1 MTIGPEPMR
10 RIFRMSV
17 RLGTDGLSS
26 LLDQPVDDGDL
37 RRGLLPL
44 VEDVVDA
51 AGAHPADLAAPPDLL
66 AQHADALVHALAHRV
81 GLQRDLALGGEARPL
96 GLLSGFLG
104 LAVRDQVFRHETGP
118 PSISV
123 TKRSNR

>member
-1 MTIGPEPMR
+1 MTIGPGPMR

-37 RRGLLPL
+37 RRRLLPL

-51 AGAHPADLAAPPDLL
+51 AGAHRADLRVHPAAAHPAALAAPPDLL

-81 GLQRDLALGGEARPL
+81 ALQRDLALGGEARPL
-96 GLLSGFLG
+96 G
-104 LAVRDQVFRHETGP
+104 
-118 PSISV
+118 
-123 TKRSNR
+123 